1 MAFDPRGGRVIADL
15 QAPADRHFYGH
26 GVFSRDG
33 RLLFTTENDYENE
46 RGVIG
51 VWDAADGYRR
61 LAEFDSHGIGP
72 HDLRLMPDG
81 NTLVVAN
88 GGIATHPD
96 SGRRKLNIA
105 EMEPSLALIDVR
117 SRGLVERCQLSRSLH
132 KLSIRHL
139 AVSKAGKIA
148 AALQYEGP
156 EEDLPPLLF
165 TWNGGAPKPHQAPP
179 DVQMA
184 MRNYCGAIALD
195 VSSQVIAVSCPRGN
209 LVTFWDAATG
219 RYLHS
224 LSLEDGCGV
233 APTGTGSEFL
243 VTSGAGTRVRYNSA
257 RRVARP
263 LPDTYDTAWD
273 NHVAA
278 G

>member
-1 MAFDPRGGRVIADL
+1 MIASFRS
-15 QAPADRHFYGH
+15 PADRHFYGH

-33 RLLFTTENDYENE
+33 RLLFTTENDFENE

-51 VWDAADGYRR
+51 VWDAAGSYRR
-61 LAEFDSHGIGP
+61 LAEFDSYGVGP

-81 NTLVVAN
+81 NALVAAN

-105 EMEPSLALIDVR
+105 EMEPSVALIDAR
-117 SRGLVERCQLSRSLH
+117 SGALVERCQLPRNLH

-139 AVSKAGKIA
+139 AVNEAGKIA

-165 TWNGGAPKPHQAPP
+165 TWSGGEPKLHRAPP
-179 DVQMA
+179 DVQRA
-184 MRNYCGAIALD
+184 MRNYCGAIAME
-195 VSSQVIAVSCPRGN
+195 VSGRVMAASCPRGN
-209 LVTFWDAATG
+209 LVTFWEVGTG
-219 RYLHS
+219 AYLNA
-224 LSLEDGCGV
+224 LPMADGCGV
-233 APTGTGSEFL
+233 APTGTANEFL
-243 VTSGAGTRVRYNSA
+243 ITSGTGKRVRYNLV

-263 LPDTYDTAWD
+263 LPDAYDTAWD
-273 NHVAA
+273 NHVTA